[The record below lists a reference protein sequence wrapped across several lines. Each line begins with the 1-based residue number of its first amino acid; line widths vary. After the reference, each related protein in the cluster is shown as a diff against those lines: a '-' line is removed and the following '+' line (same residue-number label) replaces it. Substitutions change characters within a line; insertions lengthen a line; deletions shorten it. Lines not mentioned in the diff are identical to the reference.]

1 MPAVTALDREQAIEE
16 RPVVPESH
24 SQVLSRDFLAVLL
37 LFFEVRAAWSSSD
50 ERRRAHGHR
59 EDKEDGE
66 DPHQKAESLE
76 IIPSAGPGSD

>member
-1 MPAVTALDREQAIEE
+1 
-16 RPVVPESH
+16 
-24 SQVLSRDFLAVLL
+24 VLL